1 MGGVTARSARGQV
14 VNADEGGKQKYKANA
29 QHPTSNAERRIKNEG
44 AGSQGSRHGGFTLRR
59 TGSGGQG
66 TREGLV
72 ISDEWR
78 GRMLKH
84 HNVTLLHR

>member
-1 MGGVTARSARGQV
+1 M

-44 AGSQGSRHGGFTLRR
+44 AGSQGSRHGG
-59 TGSGGQG
+59 QG